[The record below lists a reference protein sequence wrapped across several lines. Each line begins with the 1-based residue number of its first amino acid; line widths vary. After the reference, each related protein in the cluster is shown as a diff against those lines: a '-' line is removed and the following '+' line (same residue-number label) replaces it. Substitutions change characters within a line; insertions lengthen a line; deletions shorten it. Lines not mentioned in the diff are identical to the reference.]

1 MMFRSGYIAVVDR
14 LVDAKVVPKGF
25 VNCAVINDYQP
36 GGCIVSHID
45 PPHIFDRP
53 IITVNF
59 FSDSALCFGCKFAFK
74 PMRTSKP
81 VYSVPLL
88 RGGVT
93 FIDGYAADDV
103 THCIRPDD
111 VKCRRAV
118 VILRR
123 VRSDAPRL
131 SDVQSLRVTIV
142 NDLSARP
149 DSGQTSS
156 PERHKTSSW
165 SERQSRKRSSSE
177 VDQQRSHSE
186 LSADSTSRTADVP
199 WRGVKKKSR
208 SAGVEKDADSDT
220 SRTVDVPW
228 RGVKMKS
235 RSGGVEK
242 DADSDDSLTV
252 VAVQKR
258 LSRAKTVRMYRSVRP
273 DRDVRPHRDD
283 VRPHRDDDSDASSV
297 DDDETAKKRHKSSL
311 VNGVS
316 AKKKTSSV
324 SSDRKRSSRHASSV
338 GDDSKTVAASS
349 TGSSSSNQ
357 RIHHSSG
364 RGENQ
369 STKSKLSHSRRHKS
383 L

>member
-1 MMFRSGYIAVVDR
+1 MHVV
-14 LVDAKVVPKGF
+14 V
-25 VNCAVINDYQP
+25 
-36 GGCIVSHID
+36 
-45 PPHIFDRP
+45 
-53 IITVNF
+53 
-59 FSDSALCFGCKFAFK
+59 
-74 PMRTSKP
+74 
-81 VYSVPLL
+81 
-88 RGGVT
+88 
-93 FIDGYAADDV
+93 
-103 THCIRPDD
+103 
-111 VKCRRAV
+111 
-118 VILRR
+118 R

-186 LSADSTSRTADVP
+186 LSADSTSRTA
-199 WRGVKKKSR
+199 
-208 SAGVEKDADSDT
+208 
-220 SRTVDVPW
+220 DVPW